1 MGGNTARLPPITYGN
16 LTSPTAPSQQGRSG
30 SEKMPALGDN
40 TMASFANLDDDT
52 GLEDNDDVD
61 YDEHYKEEKVEKGS
75 CCYYYHHSDY
85 QVRIK
90 QGTVTTLVLI
100 TEVL

>member
-1 MGGNTARLPPITYGN
+1 MD

-40 TMASFANLDDDT
+40 AMASFANLDDT

-61 YDEHYKEEKVEKGS
+61 YNEHYEEEE
-75 CCYYYHHSDY
+75 
-85 QVRIK
+85 QV
-90 QGTVTTLVLI
+90 
-100 TEVL
+100 